1 MRVPILRVLF
11 PRVLFPLVLLALC
24 APVPLGPAAPA
35 AAQERRAVQAPCP
48 EHFARGQPPALLNPR
63 LAQGARL
70 LCYQAFAVLHSAAT
84 RTPLWA
90 AEHLTAERVHAA
102 RQIPRDSEFHADRN
116 VPEAERAEL
125 ADYARSGYDRGHLA
139 PSGDMPT
146 PEAQQESFTLANMTP
161 QAPELNRVLWEGI
174 ESAVRTLAT
183 WRRDLYVVTGPIFQG
198 ERLQALR
205 GRVLVPT
212 HLFKAVLDTRRGRAG
227 AYVATNTEV
236 PEWRAVSMAELAEL
250 TGMDVFPA
258 LTPRAKQEA
267 LRLPDPTPTNPGR
280 RRN

>member
-1 MRVPILRVLF
+1 MRVPLLRVLI
-11 PRVLFPLVLLALC
+11 PLALLALC
-24 APVPLGPAAPA
+24 APAPLGPAGPA
-35 AAQERRAVQAPCP
+35 AAAERGPARASCP
-48 EHFARGQPPALLNPR
+48 EHFARGQPPVLLNPR
-63 LAQGARL
+63 LAEDARM
-70 LCYQAFAVLHSAAT
+70 LCYQAFAVLHSART

-102 RQIPRDSEFHADRN
+102 RRIPRDSEFHADPN
-116 VPEAERAEL
+116 LPDEERAEL

-161 QAPELNRVLWEGI
+161 QAPELNRVLWEGV

-183 WRRDLYVVTGPIFQG
+183 RRRDLYVVTGPIFQG

-205 GRVLVPT
+205 NRVVVPT
-212 HLFKAVLDTRRGRAG
+212 HLFKAVLDRRRGRAG

-236 PEWRAVSMAELAEL
+236 PEWRAVSMAELAGL

-267 LRLPDPTPTNPGR
+267 MRLPDPTPTNPGR

>member
-1 MRVPILRVLF
+1 MRV
-11 PRVLFPLVLLALC
+11 LVLLALLAC
-24 APVPLGPAAPA
+24 AAPLPAGLAGSPAGGRA
-35 AAQERRAVQAPCP
+35 AAATPADRRPAEAACP
-48 EHFARGQPPALLNPR
+48 EHFARGRAPVPLNPR
-63 LAQGARL
+63 LAAGTRM
-70 LCYQAFAVLHSAAT
+70 LCYQAFAVLHSALT

-102 RQIPRDSEFHADRN
+102 RQTPRDSEFHAD
-116 VPEAERAEL
+116 PDLPDEERAEL

-183 WRRDLYVVTGPIFQG
+183 RRRDLYVVTGPIFQG

-205 GRVLVPT
+205 GRVVVPT

-250 TGMDVFPA
+250 TGLDVFPA
-258 LTPRAKQEA
+258 LSPRAKQEA
-267 LRLPDPTPTNPGR
+267 LPLPDPKPTNPGR

>member
-1 MRVPILRVLF
+1 MRVPILRVLI
-11 PRVLFPLVLLALC
+11 PLALLALC
-24 APVPLGPAAPA
+24 APPSLGPAAAAERRPA
-35 AAQERRAVQAPCP
+35 AAACP
-48 EHFARGQPPALLNPR
+48 EHFARGRPPVPLNPR
-63 LAQGARL
+63 LTQGART
-70 LCYQAFAVLHSAAT
+70 LCYQAFAVLHSALT

-102 RQIPRDSEFHADRN
+102 RQVPRDSEFHAEPDL
-116 VPEAERAEL
+116 PENERAEL

-183 WRRDLYVVTGPIFQG
+183 RRHDLYVVTGPIFRG

-205 GRVLVPT
+205 DRVVVPT

-250 TGMDVFPA
+250 TGLDVFPA
-258 LTPRAKQEA
+258 LSARAKQDA
-267 LRLPDPTPTNPGR
+267 MPLPDPKPTNPGR